1 MFRHKQSRGLFSYNQ
16 PIFLC
21 FTSFRI
27 KLSELFFSILIL
39 HPKVSFVSEPI
50 QQNKVVNS
58 GFVEVKPSAEQDI
71 GAILQVSLP
80 NGVRIGISC
89 PKTNSLVEQ
98 VLTFVGQ
105 LS

>member
-1 MFRHKQSRGLFSYNQ
+1 MARSTKKRIDYHAHIEAWLQSGLSKIKYCENANISYSY
-16 PIFLC
+16 FKAL
-21 FTSFRI
+21 SA
-27 KLSELFFSILIL
+27 KL
-39 HPKVSFVSEPI
+39 K
-50 QQNKVVNS
+50 QNKVVNS

-89 PKTNSLVEQ
+89 PKNNSLVEQ